1 MGYHC
6 TQRRSKYVMYVPVV
20 DSGYFTTLKMRGNLH
35 IVSGFEDIC
44 LPVKDNGL
52 VVSSLEWVDE
62 CLTSIS

>member
-1 MGYHC
+1 
-6 TQRRSKYVMYVPVV
+6 MYVPVV